1 MSKMKITLI
10 ILAVILIITTAF
22 GVKFY
27 FAMQKMSSNEDPT
40 YWEKDITEIEKRYE
54 EIPDVDIVFIG
65 SSSIRKWVTLE
76 EDFSEYTVVNHGFG
90 GSKVADSTY
99 FYDRLI
105 TPFNPEVIV
114 IFAGTNDING
124 TEWSKTGLE
133 VFELFKLFYEKSQLE
148 NPDVYVYYIS
158 ISPTKARWSV
168 WEDANEAND
177 LIKAY
182 ALTQDKLVFID
193 TTDDLLKNGVPNKD
207 ILSFDGLHLNEEG
220 YDIWATIIK
229 PIVTEVLNNN

>member
-1 MSKMKITLI
+1 MTKIKI
-10 ILAVILIITTAF
+10 ILIVVAVILIVTTAF

-40 YWEKDITEIEKRYE
+40 YWEKEIAGIEKRYDV
-54 EIPDVDIVFIG
+54 IPDVDIVFIG
-65 SSSIRKWVTLE
+65 SSSIRKWETLID
-76 EDFSEYTVVNHGFG
+76 DFSEYTVVNHGFG

-99 FYDRLI
+99 FYDRLV

-124 TEWSKTGLE
+124 TEWSKTGSE
-133 VFELFKLFYEKSQLE
+133 VFELFKLFYEKSQQE

-168 WEDANEAND
+168 WEDANDANN

-193 TTDDLLKNGVPNKD
+193 TTDDLLKNGEPNKD
-207 ILSFDGLHLNEEG
+207 ILSFDGLHLNNEG
-220 YDIWATIIK
+220 YTIWAEIIK
-229 PIVTEVLNNN
+229 PIVIEELNNN